1 MTINE
6 RYDAAKAA
14 LAAVKDGDDADAIK
28 AAIAEFKAAEDA
40 KKAADDAAAL
50 VKSLANTT
58 TAKESDPM
66 PNDAPKTFGEFA
78 AKNLDMNA
86 FANGAKSVATGLNF
100 KAATDPQTSVQVV
113 SYADQPL
120 DTVAREIS
128 VRDVFS
134 QLSVSGNT
142 VSYVQMGATEGE
154 PTAVNENGEKPQIHV
169 PTEDI
174 TEKLGKV
181 AAWFYES
188 DELLADNAMLRS
200 AIDNRAIN
208 EVRNA
213 AESTIIT
220 KLLATEGVGR
230 ISEVP
235 GLDNIFTASMQV
247 RQQHNH
253 AADAVIINP
262 TDYATMRLAKDGNT
276 QYYGG
281 GAFYGPYGQ
290 GGVVQQ
296 PGIWGLN
303 TIVTTAIPAGTVIV
317 GAFRLGG
324 AVVTKQGEGIGLEVH
339 RGDHD
344 DAIHNRVTVVVEE
357 RLALAV
363 YYPADFVVIKS
374 A

>member
-28 AAIAEFKAAEDA
+28 SAIAEFKAAEDA
-40 KKAADDAAAL
+40 KKAADAAAAL

-58 TAKESDPM
+58 TAKESDTM

-220 KLLATEGVGR
+220 KLLATDGVGR
-230 ISEVP
+230 ISETP

-262 TDYATMRLAKDGNT
+262 TDYATLRLAKDGNT

-290 GGVVQQ
+290 GGVVAQ

-357 RLALAV
+357 RLAIAV

>member
-230 ISEVP
+230 ISETP

>member
-6 RYDAAKAA
+6 RFDAAKAA

-58 TAKESDPM
+58 TAKDSDPM

-220 KLLATEGVGR
+220 KLLATDGVGR
-230 ISEVP
+230 ISETP

-262 TDYATMRLAKDGNT
+262 TDYAKLRLAKDGNT

-290 GGVVQQ
+290 GGVVAQ

-363 YYPADFVVIKS
+363 YYPADFVVVKS